1 MLESIPALSRL
12 PPLVKMKV
20 LYLLSAAATASGG
33 SRVGSVSRAFR
44 GLVPGTKATIP
55 RDGEMGTTSYVQTCG
70 THASSLQDCKPS

>member
-1 MLESIPALSRL
+1 MVQSIPALSRL

-55 RDGEMGTTSYVQTCG
+55 REGEMGTTSYVQTCG
-70 THASSLQDCKPS
+70 THACMTA